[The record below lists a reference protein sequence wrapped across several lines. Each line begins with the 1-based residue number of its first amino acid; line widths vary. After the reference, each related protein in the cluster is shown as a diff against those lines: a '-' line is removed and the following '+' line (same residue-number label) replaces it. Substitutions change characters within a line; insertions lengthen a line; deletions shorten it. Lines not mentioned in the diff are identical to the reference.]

1 MDMDTDM
8 DTDIHGNR
16 HTWTQTYMDTD
27 TDTDMDMRHTW
38 SKMGRGLV
46 RLVSLLYKEYVLEEI
61 NKII

>member
-8 DTDIHGNR
+8 DTDIN
-16 HTWTQTYMDTD
+16 TDTD

-46 RLVSLLYKEYVLEEI
+46 RLVSLLYK
-61 NKII
+61 